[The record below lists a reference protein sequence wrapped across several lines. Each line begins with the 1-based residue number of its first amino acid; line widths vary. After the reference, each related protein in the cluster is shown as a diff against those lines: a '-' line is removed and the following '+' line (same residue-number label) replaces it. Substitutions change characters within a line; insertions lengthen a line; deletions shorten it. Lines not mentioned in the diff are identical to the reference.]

1 MAQPLWKKTYDAVEQ
16 QVAPPLQ
23 KAMGNPG
30 VIDAISLGRAV
41 QRRAMDDAAT
51 LIKRG
56 LHAMNLPSGT
66 DVRNVSNQIAGLERQ
81 LRLLNKRLDEFEA
94 KLAAL
99 DDGGDG
105 R

>member
-1 MAQPLWKKTYDAVEQ
+1 
-16 QVAPPLQ
+16 
-23 KAMGNPG
+23 
-30 VIDAISLGRAV
+30 
-41 QRRAMDDAAT
+41 
-51 LIKRG
+51 
-56 LHAMNLPSGT
+56 MNLPSGT
-66 DVRNVSNQIAGLERQ
+66 DVRDVSNQIAGLERQ

>member
-1 MAQPLWKKTYDAVEQ
+1 
-16 QVAPPLQ
+16 
-23 KAMGNPG
+23 MGNPG

-66 DVRNVSNQIAGLERQ
+66 DVRDVSNQIAGLERQ